1 MQSYSRYHPDDPKIR
16 VWDSDFEKV
25 WGFRVL
31 VVADQWRQ
39 AQQRDRA
46 QANASPNAS
55 PPQVAGVAPTIAKN
69 HGLVG
74 PGRQGGLDI
83 VQQPPPQIHHGDT
96 GVDHRY
102 GQHHQI
108 GRARP
113 YISGAEFPVQ
123 APLVRTRDGAP
134 NLPSLKA
141 SGLLD
146 TFPPPADAFSTTLSL
161 SPQGTFP
168 PQDDRRSVTTLL
180 NSPMQPLRGNVQVAS
195 SPMMPIGLDWQG
207 KS

>member
-31 VVADQWRQ
+31 VVADQWRE
-39 AQQRDRA
+39 AQRA

-55 PPQVAGVAPTIAKN
+55 PPQAAGVAPTITKN
-69 HGLVG
+69 QGLVG

-83 VQQPPPQIHHGDT
+83 VQQPPPQLHHGDT
-96 GVDHRY
+96 GLNHRY

-113 YISGAEFPVQ
+113 YIPGTELPIQ

-146 TFPPPADAFSTTLSL
+146 TFPPPADAFSTALSL
-161 SPQGTFP
+161 SPQGTLP
-168 PQDDRRSVTTLL
+168 PQDDRRSMTLL
-180 NSPMQPLRGNVQVAS
+180 NSPMQPLRGNVPVAS
-195 SPMMPIGLDWQG
+195 NAMLPIGSNWFG